1 MFFTSN
7 SSLTNEQY
15 SLLSR
20 LVHWAQY
27 TRHQSILKSRYFHYQ
42 EVAGPLPS
50 ILIADSLLQ
59 TEWGTH
65 PVSLDVF
72 RNKDANN
79 MNLLTV
85 DDVWEG
91 EKTRYQGKAYKMF
104 MNWNHYFTHL
114 SDLISFTSQ
123 FGNLSTFTTIEDQLK
138 VWSTLRSKNLSYNE
152 DILQIIKKYEL
163 RRYDFHDNYLS

>member
-1 MFFTSN
+1 M
-7 SSLTNEQY
+7 
-15 SLLSR
+15 
-20 LVHWAQY
+20 
-27 TRHQSILKSRYFHYQ
+27 
-42 EVAGPLPS
+42 
-50 ILIADSLLQ
+50 
-59 TEWGTH
+59 
-65 PVSLDVF
+65 SLDVF

-138 VWSTLRSKNLSYNE
+138 VWSALRSKNLSYNE
-152 DILQIIKKYEL
+152 DILQIINKYEL